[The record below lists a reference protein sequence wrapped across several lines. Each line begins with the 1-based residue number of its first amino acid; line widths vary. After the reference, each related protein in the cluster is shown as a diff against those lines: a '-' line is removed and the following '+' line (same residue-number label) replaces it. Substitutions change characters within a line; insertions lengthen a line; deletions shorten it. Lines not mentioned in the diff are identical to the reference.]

1 MAVKRCK
8 AMPIHIEEL
17 TSNVTITQEA
27 ASYAP
32 NSPPLMA
39 ATVPA
44 AEELPRL
51 ETVVSNATPTT
62 AAQDTGLGMDVQER
76 TGTATAGEPAPPVD
90 PQALA
95 ERVYRLMREDLM
107 IARERE

>member
-1 MAVKRCK
+1 
-8 AMPIHIEEL
+8 MPIHIEEL

-27 ASYAP
+27 ASHAP
-32 NSPPLMA
+32 NSPPVMA

-44 AEELPRL
+44 AEELPPL
-51 ETVVSNATPTT
+51 EMVVSNAT
-62 AAQDTGLGMDVQER
+62 AATSAHDTGVGLDVQET
-76 TGTATAGEPAPPVD
+76 TGTAAPAESAPPVD